1 MNKSECPQWIK
12 QKAVNQTGKCKIDGL
27 YCHKEN
33 ERTNKVEFDRCE
45 VYWKA
50 KAEKQEKVIDDIE
63 KEIRLFKTFAISGVW
78 GKTQKDKCIK
88 IFIEAMQKIIDK
100 HKGGA

>member
-50 KAEKQEKVIDDIE
+50 KAEKQAKVIADIE
-63 KEIRLFKTFAISGVW
+63 TLLRNRGKYAVKNGFDTYCQIEERIKRSKEK
-78 GKTQKDKCIK
+78 K
-88 IFIEAMQKIIDK
+88 
-100 HKGGA
+100 

>member
-1 MNKSECPQWIK
+1 MLKCP
-12 QKAVNQTGKCKIDGL
+12 
-27 YCHKEN
+27 YEN
-33 ERTNKVEFDRCE
+33 EIGNCRVADLNKCVGYKNCVLIGSEQLR
-45 VYWKA
+45 VILKIT
-50 KAEKQEKVIDDIE
+50 EKQEKVIDDIE

-100 HKGGA
+100 YKGGKA

>member
-1 MNKSECPQWIK
+1 MKCPHMNGLGYCTIANLQKCVGAEECILIN
-12 QKAVNQTGKCKIDGL
+12 VDL
-27 YCHKEN
+27 
-33 ERTNKVEFDRCE
+33 
-45 VYWKA
+45 KA